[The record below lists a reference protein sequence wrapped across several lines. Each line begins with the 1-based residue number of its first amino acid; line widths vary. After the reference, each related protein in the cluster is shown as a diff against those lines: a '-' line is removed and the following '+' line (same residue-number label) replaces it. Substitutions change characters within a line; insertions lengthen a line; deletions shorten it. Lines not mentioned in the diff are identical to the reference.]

1 MKIASEWKGVLMI
14 IWLLLKHERATYAN
28 SPEWP
33 LTKAGLVTH
42 WPSVSCLLPIWI
54 SHLLSQEV
62 NQRAVYFLHLVENVW
77 DKKVVGHMSYHERC
91 ELKQFY

>member
-14 IWLLLKHERATYAN
+14 IWLLLKHESATYVN
-28 SPEWP
+28 SPAWP
-33 LTKAGLVTH
+33 LTKAGLVTQ
-42 WPSVSCLLPIWI
+42 LPIWI